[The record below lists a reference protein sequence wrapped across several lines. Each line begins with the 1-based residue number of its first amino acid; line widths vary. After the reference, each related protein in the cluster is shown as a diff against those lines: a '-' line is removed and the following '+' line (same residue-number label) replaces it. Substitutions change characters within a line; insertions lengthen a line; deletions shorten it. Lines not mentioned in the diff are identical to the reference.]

1 MPSVLGTYINAGAA
15 SLANGINS
23 FVHSLPSTPDF
34 AVYQAIGSHS
44 IPVRL
49 ATRTASTVNWNN
61 RNGDGLEGEHFLI
74 FAHSVIR

>member
-1 MPSVLGTYINAGAA
+1 MPAVLGAYINAGVA
-15 SLANGINS
+15 SLADGVTS

-49 ATRTASTVNWNN
+49 ETRGSAVIQW
-61 RNGDGLEGEHFLI
+61 RNANGEGLNGEHFLI
-74 FAHSVIR
+74 FAHSIIR

>member
-1 MPSVLGTYINAGAA
+1 MPSVLGTYINAGVA
-15 SLANGINS
+15 SLASGVTS

-49 ATRTASTVNWNN
+49 NTRGSGVLQWQNP
-61 RNGDGLEGEHFLI
+61 NGGGLNGEHFLI
-74 FAHSVIR
+74 FVHSHIR